1 MWQLLLAAAAA
12 AGSTSLVAKYLF
24 GIQGDQNEK
33 ERNPFDVDV
42 KYHSHVVQKGLNASG
57 CVSNCEKQ
65 EGIFRFSS
73 PESSGGN
80 SGSKIL
86 RKEKKKV
93 KSEKRSAGGGVELNK
108 RRAVAVCLKKR
119 RTSKNGAAERG
130 ASSSKDSSLFNW
142 GLGVGIMYMMSAS
155 KVEISK
161 LNTTMDETAKVVQ
174 ELKSELHRRKS
185 SRSVLVHTSANE
197 ETENLEKITSNK
209 TQQVLFKSR
218 SGNRDLSDQKV
229 LGLPLIDDGE
239 CTSSVLTEER
249 DTEVLEMNKLE
260 AELESELQ
268 KLPWYTTESSYHE
281 DMKLNLHEVSTMG
294 FQEAEGQSSDFYQ
307 SHGVSPSELDQ
318 KLSHLLIKQQENQI
332 MDLES
337 ELHSAQSKL
346 GEKENELQALK
357 DCVKRLTEFS
367 LSSIPGDEI
376 EAREEQDC
384 ASKWD
389 CSNEV
394 ELQSRPLVGMK
405 RPVGTEYCNYY
416 VN

>member
-24 GIQGDQNEK
+24 GSQGDQNEK

-142 GLGVGIMYMMSAS
+142 GLGVGMMYMISAS
-155 KVEISK
+155 KAEISK

-185 SRSVLVHTSANE
+185 SCSVLVHTSANE

-229 LGLPLIDDGE
+229 LGLPLIDDSE

-249 DTEVLEMNKLE
+249 DAEVLEMDKLE

-268 KLPWYTTESSYHE
+268 KLPWYSTESSYHE

-394 ELQSRPLVGMK
+394 ELQSRSLVGMK

>member
-73 PESSGGN
+73 PESSGGK

-119 RTSKNGAAERG
+119 RTSKNGSAERR

-197 ETENLEKITSNK
+197 ETENLEKISSNK
-209 TQQVLFKSR
+209 TQPVLFKSR
-218 SGNRDLSDQKV
+218 SGNRDLNDQKV

-394 ELQSRPLVGMK
+394 ELQSRSLVGMK

>member
-73 PESSGGN
+73 PESSGGK

-93 KSEKRSAGGGVELNK
+93 KSEKRSAGGGVELSK

-119 RTSKNGAAERG
+119 RTSKNGSAERR

-197 ETENLEKITSNK
+197 ETENLEKISSNK
-209 TQQVLFKSR
+209 TQPVLFKSR
-218 SGNRDLSDQKV
+218 SGNRDLNDQKV

>member
-73 PESSGGN
+73 PESSGGK

-93 KSEKRSAGGGVELNK
+93 KSEKRSAGGGVELSK

-119 RTSKNGAAERG
+119 RTSKNGSAERR
-130 ASSSKDSSLFNW
+130 ASSSKGVVVFIVRNAVQYALMFSRCFESNILDVVLYSLDSSLFNW

-197 ETENLEKITSNK
+197 ETENLEKISSNK
-209 TQQVLFKSR
+209 TQPVLFKSR
-218 SGNRDLSDQKV
+218 SGNRDLNDQKV

-281 DMKLNLHEVSTMG
+281 DMKLNLHEVS
-294 FQEAEGQSSDFYQ
+294 
-307 SHGVSPSELDQ
+307 PS
-318 KLSHLLIKQQENQI
+318 
-332 MDLES
+332 
-337 ELHSAQSKL
+337 
-346 GEKENELQALK
+346 
-357 DCVKRLTEFS
+357 RLTVD
-367 LSSIPGDEI
+367 LP
-376 EAREEQDC
+376 
-384 ASKWD
+384 
-389 CSNEV
+389 N
-394 ELQSRPLVGMK
+394 
-405 RPVGTEYCNYY
+405 T
-416 VN
+416 

>member
-73 PESSGGN
+73 PESSGGK

-93 KSEKRSAGGGVELNK
+93 KSEKRSAGGGVELSK

-119 RTSKNGAAERG
+119 RTSKNGSAERR

-185 SRSVLVHTSANE
+185 SCSVLVHTSANE
-197 ETENLEKITSNK
+197 ETENLEKISSNK
-209 TQQVLFKSR
+209 TQPVLFKSR
-218 SGNRDLSDQKV
+218 SGNRDLNDQKV

>member
-24 GIQGDQNEK
+24 GSQGDQNEK

-142 GLGVGIMYMMSAS
+142 GLGVGMMYMISAS
-155 KVEISK
+155 KAEISK

-185 SRSVLVHTSANE
+185 SCSVLVHTSANE

-229 LGLPLIDDGE
+229 LGLPLIDDSE

-249 DTEVLEMNKLE
+249 DAEVLEMDKLE

-268 KLPWYTTESSYHE
+268 KLPWYSTESSYHE
-281 DMKLNLHEVSTMG
+281 DMKLNLHEVSTME
-294 FQEAEGQSSDFYQ
+294 FHEAEGQSSDFYQ

-376 EAREEQDC
+376 QAREEQDC

-394 ELQSRPLVGMK
+394 ELQSRSLVGMK